1 MTETAS
7 ERALLC
13 SFTSHGKTWACV
25 SLLFELFIFIFI
37 IINLLIDGW
46 LLILGLGFDG
56 YYLLALSFRL

>member
-1 MTETAS
+1 M
-7 ERALLC
+7 
-13 SFTSHGKTWACV
+13 
-25 SLLFELFIFIFI
+25 SLLFDFFIFIFI